1 MSNQTKILTFPAQ
14 SAKTSAL
21 RKLSLS
27 SLVLLA
33 LTSAAY
39 AQAGTDQMLKD
50 KDAADSQ
57 AAKEFINRMQTEEQ
71 YQKTIREQPAAAT
84 PSDPWGTVRPTNA
97 PNPAAKPAAK
107 SAAGTAKTASGG
119 KPAGGAIKPAAG
131 AAASAGGST
140 QKGQ

>member
-1 MSNQTKILTFPAQ
+1 MTHPMKTPIFRAQ
-14 SAKTSAL
+14 IMKKSAL
-21 RKLSLS
+21 RQLALPG
-27 SLVLLA
+27 LMLLA
-33 LTSAAY
+33 LTGAAH

-50 KDAADSQ
+50 KDAAESK
-57 AAKEFINRMQTEEQ
+57 AAKEFINRMQTDEQ
-71 YQKTIREQPAAAT
+71 YQKTIREQPAATT
-84 PSDPWGTVRPTNA
+84 PSDPWGTVRATNA